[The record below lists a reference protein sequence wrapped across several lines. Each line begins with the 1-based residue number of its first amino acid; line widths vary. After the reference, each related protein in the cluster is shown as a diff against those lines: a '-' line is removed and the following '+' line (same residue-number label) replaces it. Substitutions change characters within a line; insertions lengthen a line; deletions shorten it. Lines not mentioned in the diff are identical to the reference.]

1 MAGFPCILVEI
12 ATSGSTLYLGT
23 TNYTTRAADTP
34 ANTFFE
40 ARLAEDL
47 SFSRSIGLA
56 FWGSKPRGEQNF
68 GTIQVVNADGALDS
82 HVGTSLRDKAITVK
96 RGEDGDAY
104 STFSTVATLVV
115 DRVEFDGEQFV
126 RFYVKDIGAK
136 LDRALQQNTYPTTHP
151 VAAIRGMPRPLCV
164 GRVYQVPALQ
174 TNATGNG
181 QFDLHEDDNWIGIE
195 QLLDQ
200 GGTLVEGT
208 GYERS
213 TVTGVYG
220 FERLTAIG
228 GKQVATVLGA
238 FNVTTTHIDE
248 AFTSLANWTETNGGA
263 GGRDASIVSN
273 TLSMVNTAG
282 GADLTL
288 DWAGTAITTGDEKFF
303 FYEFDCVTWTS
314 GYCELR
320 SSATGSSTEKR
331 IDAVGR
337 YTGIIRRAVLSLI
350 PRFIAPNGSNCS
362 LTIDNFKVKEV
373 TPIEQLSDVV
383 TYLAVTK
390 GGLVSGDLNSSAIS
404 QLQTDTGYR
413 YGLFADAPVTVA
425 DCLDEVCTSLGG
437 AWWINRTGDL
447 TLGRLTAPSG
457 TAAFTFDQ
465 ASIRD
470 MRIAFD
476 EAKGLSNRI
485 LAKRNWSPYVE
496 SEIVAS
502 LNYVQLASADK
513 DADVTLSNAN
523 YTYSAANVGS
533 VRDTPLLFGDRYYFE
548 VTVGA
553 VGAGQQHYIGVA
565 NGSATIT
572 SYPGSDANG
581 LSYRANGQTYLSGS
595 GTAYGST
602 WTAADVIGIAIDG
615 RPAAM
620 GSRGR
625 HFRFYARKNGTW
637 QNSSNPDTEAA
648 PVMFGTNATGVAY
661 VMIGGNAAETNS
673 GTVNFGQAAFAYMP
687 PADYMA
693 PAWHRQFVLA
703 DFRLIYQSTTSMH
716 ATYATQVAAAGAG
729 SASQGIPTLLSR
741 DADAKT
747 ECDRWATLYASE
759 RFLYTFTALLDAGI
773 SADQIEPFDVI
784 EVTYPRFG
792 LSAKKLRVV
801 GVEGR
806 MLGRECEITAW
817 G

>member
-1 MAGFPCILVEI
+1 MAGFPCIMVEI

-34 ANTFFE
+34 ASTFFE

-82 HVGTSLRDKAITVK
+82 HVGTSLRDKAVTVK

-104 STFSTVATLVV
+104 STFTTVATLVV
-115 DRVEFDGEQFV
+115 DLVEFDGETKV
-126 RFYVKDIGAK
+126 RVIVKDLGAK

-151 VAAIRGMPRPLCV
+151 VAAIRGRPRPLCI

-200 GGTLVEGT
+200 GATLVEGT

-238 FNVTTTHIDE
+238 FNVGTTHIDE
-248 AFTSLANWTETNGGA
+248 GFTSLTNWIETNGGA
-263 GGRDASIVSN
+263 GGRDASISSN

-282 GADLTL
+282 GADLIL
-288 DWAGTAITTGDEKFF
+288 DWAGASITGGDDKFF
-303 FYEFDCVTWTS
+303 FFELDCVTFTS

-320 SSATGSSTEKR
+320 SGSTGSTTEKR

-337 YTGIIRRAVLSLI
+337 YTGVLRRSLSVV
-350 PRFIAPNGSNCS
+350 PRFIALNGSNCS
-362 LTIDNFKVKEV
+362 LTIDNFKLKEV
-373 TPIEQLSDVV
+373 TPVEQLSDFV

-404 QLQTDTGYR
+404 TLQTDTGYR
-413 YGLFADAPVTVA
+413 YGLYVDAPTTVA
-425 DCLDEVCTSLGG
+425 DCLDQVCASLGG
-437 AWWINRTGDL
+437 AWWLNRSGKL
-447 TLGRLTAPSG
+447 TLGRLTAPTG
-457 TAAFTFDQ
+457 TASYTFDQ
-465 ASIRD
+465 SSIKD
-470 MRIAFD
+470 MRIQFD
-476 EAKGLSNRI
+476 EARGLSNRI

-502 LNYVQLASADK
+502 LNYVQLNSSDK
-513 DADVTLSNAN
+513 DADVTLSNSN

-533 VRDTPLLFGDRYYFE
+533 VRDTPLLYGDRYYCE

-553 VGAGQQHYIGVA
+553 VGAGTQHYIGFA
-565 NGSATIT
+565 NASATIT
-572 SYPGSDANG
+572 SYPGATNDS
-581 LSYRANGQTYLSGS
+581 LSYRANGQSYINAAGS
-595 GTAYGST
+595 AYGST
-602 WTAADVIGIAIDG
+602 WTAADVIGIAWDG

-625 HFRFYARKNGTW
+625 HYRVYFRKNGTW

-648 PVMFGTNATGVAY
+648 FLLGAVNSTGMAY
-661 VMIGGNAAETNS
+661 LMTGGNAAETNS
-673 GTVNFGQAAFAYMP
+673 GTVNFGQAAFAYTP

-703 DFRLIYQSTTSMH
+703 EFRLIYQTSTSMH
-716 ATYATQVAAAGAG
+716 ATYAAQVAAAGAG
-729 SASQGIPTLLSR
+729 EAAQGIPTLFSR

-747 ECDRWATLYASE
+747 ECDRWATLYGSE

-773 SADQIEPFDVI
+773 AADQMEPFDVI

-801 GVEGR
+801 GVEGQ
-806 MLGRECEITAW
+806 MLGRAVQVTAW